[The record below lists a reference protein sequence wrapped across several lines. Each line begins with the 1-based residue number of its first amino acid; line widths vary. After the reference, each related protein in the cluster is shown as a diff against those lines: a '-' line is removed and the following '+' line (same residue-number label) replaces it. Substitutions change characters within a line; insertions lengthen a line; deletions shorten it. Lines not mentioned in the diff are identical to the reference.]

1 MLALEAG
8 DPVADQDLD
17 DRLLAQLVYA
27 QVDVRVE
34 LEGFPVRFL
43 QLLSLLGRL
52 FRGAL
57 LLLRVG
63 RREVLQEA
71 VPFAQLVA
79 LVLLHG
85 EALLRL
91 RQQHEHT
98 EPVPTL
104 APSPAAR

>member
-1 MLALEAG
+1 MEGWWVLQARAPGWAG
-8 DPVADQDLD
+8 G
-17 DRLLAQLVYA
+17 
-27 QVDVRVE
+27 VRAAACI
-34 LEGFPVRFL
+34 
-43 QLLSLLGRL
+43 QQLSLLGRL